1 MRNIEPVMQSI
12 DLGAITLA
20 VWEYAG
26 EEPPIF
32 FCHCAG
38 LCGRAWDPVI
48 RRLALKNRILAWDAR
63 GHGDSDAPM
72 HPGAYAWDGFS
83 EDLLGVLDALGLN
96 TEVRAVGHSG
106 GASTLAH
113 AALMDPDRFSRLVLI
128 DAIIAP
134 PSFYPSAKWLAELSR
149 KRRHVFE
156 SEDAARQRFG
166 GKPPM
171 NLWHPEVLDAYLTH
185 GFSRDAAGRLHLKCQ
200 GEAEARVY
208 ESGGM
213 VPLYERLHEITVPV
227 LAITGAES
235 YMLEHVRGQSRRLQ
249 QATLMELPNTS
260 HFIPQE
266 QPEVCATIISDWF
279 SQGIIP
285 GIHRNSPE

>member
-1 MRNIEPVMQSI
+1 MRNIEPELTFVKC
-12 DLGAITLA
+12 GAVTLA

-38 LCGRAWDPVI
+38 LCGRTWDPVI
-48 RRLALKNRILAWDAR
+48 RRLTLKNRILAWDAR

-113 AALMDPDRFSRLVLI
+113 AALLDPGRFSRLVLM
-128 DAIIAP
+128 DGIIAP
-134 PSFYPSAKWLAELSR
+134 PAFYPSAKWLADLSR
-149 KRRHVFE
+149 KRRHVLE
-156 SEDAARQRFG
+156 SEQEARERFSA
-166 GKPPM
+166 KPPM
-171 NLWHPEVLDAYLTH
+171 NRWHPEVLDAYLAH
-185 GFSRDAAGRLHLKCQ
+185 GFSRDGAGRLHLKCR
-200 GEAEARVY
+200 GEAEAQVY

-213 VPLYERLHEITVPV
+213 VPLYERLGEIGTPV
-227 LAITGAES
+227 LVITGTES
-235 YMLEHVRGQSRRLQ
+235 YMLEHVRDQSRRLQ
-249 QATLMELPNTS
+249 QATLVELPDTG

-266 QPEVCATIISDWF
+266 QPETCAKLVCDWF
-279 SQGIIP
+279 AGA
-285 GIHRNSPE
+285 